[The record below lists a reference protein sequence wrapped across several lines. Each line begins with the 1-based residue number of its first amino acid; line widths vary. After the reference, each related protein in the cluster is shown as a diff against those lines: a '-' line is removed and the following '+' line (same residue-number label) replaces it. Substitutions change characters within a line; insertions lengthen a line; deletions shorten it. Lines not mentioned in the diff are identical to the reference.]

1 MSSFKRKSGAPA
13 VQQVPI
19 GARQS
24 HSTPSISLVSS
35 GIPSLDDVLGGGFP
49 LGCVVALLTPDFHS
63 AWGTLI
69 QKYFI
74 AQGLAGDQS
83 VCIVREDAKDLVDDC
98 MWLAGTKGLTVDDS
112 ALDDVE
118 QEPDAKIK
126 IAWRYD
132 KMKQFQTTVSASS
145 CMYWYIHYNRC
156 ATLMRVVDS
165 G

>member
-24 HSTPSISLVSS
+24 FSSPSVSLVSS

-49 LGCVVALLTPDFHS
+49 LGCVVALLTPDLHS

-69 QKYFI
+69 QRYFI
-74 AQGLAGDQS
+74 AQGLAGDQI
-83 VCIVREDAKDLVDDC
+83 VCVVREDAKNLVDGC
-98 MWLAGTKGLTVDDS
+98 MWHPGTGTKGLS
-112 ALDDVE
+112 AQDNLE

-126 IAWRYD
+126 IAWRYE
-132 KMKQFQTTVSASS
+132 KMKQFQTTVTTTSRK
-145 CMYWYIHYNRC
+145 Y
-156 ATLMRVVDS
+156 
-165 G
+165 